1 MKENKQTW
9 KRIYLK
15 GKKVWMA
22 TDIDGKPILKNRKVR
37 IKYQLD
43 KNHEYWVYEK
53 GLETTDPIQ
62 LETIG
67 PNREPRGE
75 KNITSRPSRAPLED
89 KATKAAISI
98 FTDGACSGNPGP
110 SGIGAILYFGEHEK
124 EISRH
129 IGIATNNIAEL
140 EAIKT
145 GLLEIKNRKLPV
157 KIFTDSSYAYGVLSL
172 GWKTRKNI
180 DLVRS
185 IKKLISTFSEL
196 TIFKVKGHAGLEGN
210 EIANRLATQAVL
222 KGNKKKAQQ

>member
-1 MKENKQTW
+1 MKENKPAW
-9 KRIYLK
+9 KRMCFK

-43 KNHEYWVYEK
+43 QNHEYWVHEK
-53 GLETTDPIQ
+53 GLKAIATIQ

-67 PNREPRGE
+67 SNREPFGE
-75 KNITSRPSRAPLED
+75 KNIISKSGRAPSKD

-110 SGIGAILYFGEHEK
+110 AGIGAILYFGEHEK
-124 EISRH
+124 QISRH

-172 GWKTRKNI
+172 GYKARKNI

-210 EIANRLATQAVL
+210 EIANRLATQAVS
-222 KGNKKKAQQ
+222 KGNQKKAPQ

>member
-1 MKENKQTW
+1 MKKNKPTW
-9 KRIYLK
+9 KRMRLK
-15 GKKVWMA
+15 GKKVWVA
-22 TDIDGKPILKNRKVR
+22 TDIDGKSILENRKVR

-53 GLETTDPIQ
+53 GLEAIDPIQ

-67 PNREPRGE
+67 SNREPCEE
-75 KNITSRPSRAPLED
+75 KNIISKPHRVPLED
-89 KATKAAISI
+89 KATKAVISI

-157 KIFTDSSYAYGVLSL
+157 TIFTDSSYAHGVLSL
-172 GWKTRKNI
+172 GWKARKNI

-210 EIANRLATQAVL
+210 EIANRLATKAIS
-222 KGNKKKAQQ
+222 KGNNKKTPP

>member
-1 MKENKQTW
+1 MKEKKAAW
-9 KRIYLK
+9 KRMRLK

-22 TDIDGKPILKNRKVR
+22 TDINGKPILKNRKVR

-53 GLETTDPIQ
+53 GLQEIDPIQ

-67 PNREPRGE
+67 SNREPYKE
-75 KNITSRPSRAPLED
+75 KNIISKPGRAPLDD

-110 SGIGAILYFGEHEK
+110 AGIGAILYCGEREK
-124 EISRH
+124 EISRY
-129 IGIATNNIAEL
+129 IGIATSNIAEL

-172 GWKTRKNI
+172 GWKARKNI
-180 DLVRS
+180 GLVRT
-185 IKKLISTFSEL
+185 IKQLISTFSQL
-196 TIFKVKGHAGLEGN
+196 TVFKVKGHAGLEGN
-210 EIANRLATQAVL
+210 EIANRLATQAVS
-222 KGNKKKAQQ
+222 KENKKKARQ

>member
-1 MKENKQTW
+1 MEKNKPTW
-9 KRIYLK
+9 KRVRLK

-22 TDIDGKPILKNRKVR
+22 TDIDGKPMPKNRKVR

-53 GLETTDPIQ
+53 GLEAIDPIQ

-67 PNREPRGE
+67 SNREPCGE
-75 KNITSRPSRAPLED
+75 KNIISRPGRALLKD
-89 KATKAAISI
+89 KTTKAAISI

-157 KIFTDSSYAYGVLSL
+157 TIFTDSSYAHGVLSL
-172 GWKTRKNI
+172 GWKARKNI

-196 TIFKVKGHAGLEGN
+196 TILKVKGHAGLEGN
-210 EIANRLATQAVL
+210 EIANRLATQAIL
-222 KGNKKKAQQ
+222 KGNNKKTP